1 MLKVNST
8 PAKAIAKPSGT
19 GSSAPRP
26 ASQKASTPASARG
39 ESVLVKATG
48 GNRQRRQRGRT
59 LAKQQYERLRLSG
72 SLIHRRIRK
81 ILQGALSPA
90 EALASLFATPSALM
104 ASRQMATV
112 LLLPDSYQA
121 PQQGE
126 NLLDV
131 SGFHLAV

>member
-8 PAKAIAKPSGT
+8 PAK
-19 GSSAPRP
+19 SSARPSAPGNSASRP
-26 ASQKASTPASARG
+26 ASQKASAPASPG
-39 ESVLVKATG
+39 TEGNLVKATG
-48 GNRQRRQRGRT
+48 GSRQRRQRGRT
-59 LAKQQYERLRLSG
+59 LCKQHHERLRLSG
-72 SLIHRRIRK
+72 SLIHRRIRR

-90 EALASLFATPSALM
+90 EALASLFGTPSALM

-112 LLLPDSYQA
+112 LLLPDHYQP
-121 PQQGE
+121 PQQGD